1 MANSL
6 NSCPWRGTLINT
18 TFYGKERNMKD
29 VKKETKK
36 IEIKVLD
43 SVELTKR
50 GGRNTI
56 NPES

>member
-1 MANSL
+1 MADN
-6 NSCPWRGTLINT
+6 
-18 TFYGKERNMKD
+18 
-29 VKKETKK
+29 KKPKK

-43 SVELTKR
+43 TVELTKR

>member
-1 MANSL
+1 MK
-6 NSCPWRGTLINT
+6 NT
-18 TFYGKERNMKD
+18 
-29 VKKETKK
+29 KKETKK
-36 IEIKVLD
+36 IEIRVLD